1 MSEKKSNVSS
11 RSNGKR
17 SKVKNFFKNKSK
29 KKEKNKEPTQQST
42 SVQTHGPI
50 EGTPDAPKILMV
62 TDGEEFDMGRVS
74 DDENDNVSSF
84 LTEDKKKNLRRT
96 KLIQPNVG

>member
-11 RSNGKR
+11 RSNGKM